1 MQHLQ
6 QLVIEAIETSQFPE
20 TPSNLYD
27 PIRYILTL
35 GGKRVRPVLTL
46 MAAELFGMQEMDEI
60 IPAAKAVEFF
70 HNFSLIHDDL
80 MDKAPLR
87 RGKTTVHEKWD
98 ANIAILSGDGLLVKA
113 YEEIS
118 KCNPIYLPATLKIL
132 SKVAMEVCEG
142 QQLDMDYESRDS
154 LTMPEYLE
162 MIRLKTS
169 VLLGGALQ
177 LGAILSGADEQQQQ
191 LIYDF
196 GENVGLAFQLQD
208 DILDAYGDP
217 DTFGKIVGGDI
228 MINKKTFLL
237 VKLMAVI
244 SEDDKTV
251 LQALLN
257 ATIETAPSK
266 VADML
271 ALYDKYAIKTA
282 ADELKDS
289 YTQRAFEKMEALNVP
304 NDRKEALLVLA
315 NNLLVRQQ

>member
-6 QLVIEAIETSQFPE
+6 QLVMEAIETSKFPE

-46 MAAELFGMQEMDEI
+46 MAAELFGMRDMADI

-118 KCNPIYLPATLKIL
+118 KCNPVYLPATLKIL

-142 QQLDMDYESRDS
+142 QQLDMDYESRSS
-154 LTMPEYLE
+154 LSMAEYLE

-217 DTFGKIVGGDI
+217 ETFGKIVGGDI
-228 MINKKTFLL
+228 LINKKTFLL

-244 SEDDKTV
+244 SHEDKPI
-251 LQALLN
+251 LKNLLE
-257 ATIETAPSK
+257 APAEDTPSK
-266 VADML
+266 IKDML
-271 ALYDKYAIKTA
+271 ALYGKYEIKAA
-282 ADELKDS
+282 ADKLKDS

-304 NDRKEALLVLA
+304 NHRKEPLLVLA

>member
-6 QLVIEAIETSQFPE
+6 QLVIKAIETSQFPQ
-20 TPSNLYD
+20 TPTNLYD

-46 MAAELFGMQEMDEI
+46 MAAELFGMKEMDEI

-118 KCNPIYLPATLKIL
+118 KCNPCYLPATLRIL

-142 QQLDMDYESRDS
+142 QQLDMDYESRAT
-154 LTMPEYLE
+154 LQMEEYLE

-177 LGAILSGADEQQQQ
+177 LGAILSGADEQQQR

-217 DTFGKIVGGDI
+217 ETFGKIVGGDI

-237 VKLMAVI
+237 VKLLEVI
-244 SEDDKTV
+244 SDEDVPLMQHLMQSTV
-251 LQALLN
+251 EEIPA
-257 ATIETAPSK
+257 K
-266 VADML
+266 VTNML
-271 ALYDKYAIKTA
+271 ALYEKYQVKKS
-282 ADELKDS
+282 ADELKGF
-289 YTQRAFEKMEALNVP
+289 YTQRAFQKMDALDVP
-304 NDRKEALLVLA
+304 KERKEALLLLA
-315 NNLLVRQQ
+315 NSLLIRQQ

>member
-46 MAAELFGMQEMDEI
+46 MAAELFGMQEMEEI

-244 SEDDKTV
+244 SDDDKTV

-289 YTQRAFEKMEALNVP
+289 YTQRAFEKMKALNVP

>member
-46 MAAELFGMQEMDEI
+46 MAAELFGMQEMEEI

-244 SEDDKTV
+244 SDDDKTV

>member
-6 QLVIEAIETSQFPE
+6 QLVIEAIENSEFPE
-20 TPSNLYD
+20 APTNLYD

-46 MAAELFGMQEMDEI
+46 MAAELFGMQQMEEI

-118 KCNPIYLPATLKIL
+118 KCNPVYLPATLKIL

-142 QQLDMDYESRDS
+142 QQLDMDYEMRES
-154 LTMPEYLE
+154 LSMDEYLE

-177 LGAILSGADEQQQQ
+177 LGAILSGADAQQQQ

-228 MINKKTFLL
+228 MINKKTYLL
-237 VKLMAVI
+237 VKLMEVI
-244 SEDDKTV
+244 TPEDRPRME
-251 LQALLN
+251 QLLN
-257 ATIETAPSK
+257 ATVDTLPSK
-266 VADML
+266 VTEML
-271 ALYDKYAIKTA
+271 ALYDKYAVRKS
-282 ADELKDS
+282 ADQLKDS
-289 YTQRAFEKMEALNVP
+289 YTQLAFEKMEALDVP
-304 NDRKEALLVLA
+304 KTRKEALLVLA
-315 NNLLVRQQ
+315 NSLLVRQQ

>member
-6 QLVIEAIETSQFPE
+6 QLVMEAIETSKFPE

-46 MAAELFGMQEMDEI
+46 MAAELFGMRDMADI

-118 KCNPIYLPATLKIL
+118 KCNPVYLPATLKIL

-142 QQLDMDYESRDS
+142 QQLDMDYESRSS
-154 LTMPEYLE
+154 LSMAEYLE

-177 LGAILSGADEQQQQ
+177 LGAILSGADGQQQQ

-217 DTFGKIVGGDI
+217 ETFGKIVGGDI
-228 MINKKTFLL
+228 LINKKTFLL

-244 SEDDKTV
+244 SHEDKPV
-251 LQALLN
+251 LKNLLE
-257 ATIETAPSK
+257 APAEDTASK
-266 VADML
+266 IKDML
-271 ALYDKYAIKTA
+271 ALYGKYEIKAA
-282 ADELKDS
+282 ADKLKDS

-304 NDRKEALLVLA
+304 NHRKEPLLVLA

>member
-244 SEDDKTV
+244 SDDDKTV
-251 LQALLN
+251 LQGLLDTSI
-257 ATIETAPSK
+257 ATAPSK
-266 VADML
+266 VTDML
-271 ALYDKYAIKTA
+271 ALYEKYEIKIA
-282 ADELKDS
+282 ADELKDI

>member
-46 MAAELFGMQEMDEI
+46 MAAELFGMQEMEEI

>member
-46 MAAELFGMQEMDEI
+46 MAAELFGMQEMEEI

-154 LTMPEYLE
+154 LTMSEYLE

-244 SEDDKTV
+244 SDDDKTV

-271 ALYDKYAIKTA
+271 ALYEKYAIKTA

-289 YTQRAFEKMEALNVP
+289 YTQRAFEKMEALNEP

>member
-6 QLVIEAIETSQFPE
+6 QLVMEAIETSKFPE

-46 MAAELFGMQEMDEI
+46 MAAELFGMHDMTDI

-98 ANIAILSGDGLLVKA
+98 ANISILSGDGLLVKA

-118 KCNPIYLPATLKIL
+118 KCNPVYLPATLKIL

-142 QQLDMDYESRDS
+142 QQLDMDYESRSS
-154 LTMPEYLE
+154 LSMAEYLE

-217 DTFGKIVGGDI
+217 ETFGKIVGGDI
-228 MINKKTFLL
+228 LINKKTFLL

-244 SEDDKTV
+244 SNEDKPI
-251 LQALLN
+251 LKNLLE
-257 ATIETAPSK
+257 APAEDTPSK
-266 VADML
+266 IDDML
-271 ALYDKYAIKTA
+271 ALYGKYEIKAA
-282 ADELKDS
+282 ADRLKDS
-289 YTQRAFEKMEALNVP
+289 YTQRAFEKMKALNVP
-304 NDRKEALLVLA
+304 NHRKEPLLVLA

>member
-6 QLVIEAIETSQFPE
+6 QLVMEAIETSKFPE

-46 MAAELFGMQEMDEI
+46 MAAELFGMQDMTDI

-118 KCNPIYLPATLKIL
+118 KCNPVYLPATLKIL

-142 QQLDMDYESRDS
+142 QQLDMDYESRSS
-154 LTMPEYLE
+154 LSMAEYLE

-177 LGAILSGADEQQQQ
+177 LGAILSGADELQQQ

-217 DTFGKIVGGDI
+217 ETFGKIVGGDI
-228 MINKKTFLL
+228 LINKKTFLL

-244 SEDDKTV
+244 SQEDKPI
-251 LQALLN
+251 LKNLLEAPAEN
-257 ATIETAPSK
+257 TPSK
-266 VADML
+266 INDML
-271 ALYDKYAIKTA
+271 ALYGKYEIKAA
-282 ADELKDS
+282 ADKLKDS

-304 NDRKEALLVLA
+304 NHRKEPLLVLA

>member
-46 MAAELFGMQEMDEI
+46 MAAELFGMQEMEEI

-244 SEDDKTV
+244 SDDDRIV
-251 LQALLN
+251 LQGLLD
-257 ATIETAPSK
+257 TSIENAPSK

-271 ALYDKYAIKTA
+271 ALYEKYAIKNA

>member
-46 MAAELFGMQEMDEI
+46 MAAELFGMQEMEEI

-244 SEDDKTV
+244 SDDDKTV

-289 YTQRAFEKMEALNVP
+289 YTQRAFEKMKALNVP
-304 NDRKEALLVLA
+304 NDRKEALIVLA

>member
-244 SEDDKTV
+244 SDDDKIV
-251 LQALLN
+251 LQSLLDTSI
-257 ATIETAPSK
+257 ATAPSK

-271 ALYDKYAIKTA
+271 ALYEKYAIKSA

>member
-46 MAAELFGMQEMDEI
+46 MAAELFGKQEMDEI

-142 QQLDMDYESRDS
+142 QQLDMDYESRDT

-177 LGAILSGADEQQQQ
+177 LGAILSGADEKQQQ
-191 LIYDF
+191 LIYEF

-244 SEDDKTV
+244 SDEDKTV
-251 LQALLN
+251 LQRLLEASMEN
-257 ATIETAPSK
+257 FPLK
-266 VADML
+266 VDHML
-271 ALYDKYAIKTA
+271 ALYEKYEIKTA
-282 ADELKDS
+282 ADELKDI

>member
-46 MAAELFGMQEMDEI
+46 MAAELFGKQEMDEI

-142 QQLDMDYESRDS
+142 QQLDMDYESRDT

-177 LGAILSGADEQQQQ
+177 LGAILSGADEKQQQ
-191 LIYDF
+191 LIYEF

-228 MINKKTFLL
+228 KKPF
-237 VKLMAVI
+237 
-244 SEDDKTV
+244 
-251 LQALLN
+251 
-257 ATIETAPSK
+257 
-266 VADML
+266 
-271 ALYDKYAIKTA
+271 YW
-282 ADELKDS
+282 
-289 YTQRAFEKMEALNVP
+289 
-304 NDRKEALLVLA
+304 
-315 NNLLVRQQ
+315 

>member
-6 QLVIEAIETSQFPE
+6 QLVIAAIETSQFPA

-46 MAAELFGMQEMDEI
+46 MAAELFGMQRMEEI

-142 QQLDMDYESRDS
+142 QQLDMDYESRIS
-154 LTMPEYLE
+154 LQMEEYLE

-237 VKLMAVI
+237 VKLMEVI
-244 SEDDKTV
+244 STEDTTW
-251 LQALLN
+251 LQQLL
-257 ATIETAPSK
+257 AADMITIPTK
-266 VADML
+266 VEDML
-271 ALYDKYAIKTA
+271 ALYDKYEVKKA
-282 ADELKDS
+282 ADELKDI
-289 YTQRAFEKMEALNVP
+289 YTQRAFEKMEALDVP
-304 NDRKEALLVLA
+304 NERKEALLVLA

>member
-142 QQLDMDYESRDS
+142 QQLDMDYESRDA
-154 LTMPEYLE
+154 LTMSEYLE

-191 LIYDF
+191 LIYEF

-237 VKLMAVI
+237 VKLMEVI
-244 SEDDKTV
+244 SADDKPS
-251 LQALLN
+251 LERLLE
-257 ATIETAPSK
+257 ASMETAPSK
-266 VADML
+266 IDDML
-271 ALYDKYAIKTA
+271 ALYEKYEIKTA
-282 ADELKDS
+282 ADELKDI

>member
-98 ANIAILSGDGLLVKA
+98 VNIAILSGDGLLVKA

-142 QQLDMDYESRDS
+142 QQLDMDYESRDA
-154 LTMPEYLE
+154 LTMSEYLE

-191 LIYDF
+191 LIYEF

-237 VKLMAVI
+237 VKLMEVI
-244 SEDDKTV
+244 SADDKPS
-251 LQALLN
+251 LERLLE
-257 ATIETAPSK
+257 ASMETAPSK
-266 VADML
+266 IDDML
-271 ALYDKYAIKTA
+271 ALYEKYEIKTA
-282 ADELKDS
+282 ADELKDI

>member
-6 QLVIEAIETSQFPE
+6 QLVIEAIETSEFPE

-142 QQLDMDYESRDS
+142 QQLDMDYESRDT

-177 LGAILSGADEQQQQ
+177 LGAILSGADEKQQQ
-191 LIYDF
+191 LIYEF

-217 DTFGKIVGGDI
+217 NTFGKIVGGDI
-228 MINKKTFLL
+228 MINKKTYLL

-244 SEDDKTV
+244 SDEDKTV
-251 LQALLN
+251 LQRLLE
-257 ATIETAPSK
+257 ASMQTAPSK
-266 VADML
+266 VVDML
-271 ALYDKYAIKTA
+271 ALYEKYKIKTA
-282 ADELKDS
+282 ADELKDI

>member
-244 SEDDKTV
+244 SDDDKTV
-251 LQALLN
+251 LQGLLD
-257 ATIETAPSK
+257 TSIETTPSK

-271 ALYDKYAIKTA
+271 ALYEKYEIKIA
-282 ADELKDS
+282 ADELKDI

>member
-244 SEDDKTV
+244 SDDDRIV
-251 LQALLN
+251 LQGLLD
-257 ATIETAPSK
+257 TSIVTAPSK

-271 ALYDKYAIKTA
+271 ALYEKYEIKSA

>member
-46 MAAELFGMQEMDEI
+46 MAAELFGMQEMEEI

-154 LTMPEYLE
+154 LTMSEYLE

-244 SEDDKTV
+244 SDDDKTV

-271 ALYDKYAIKTA
+271 ALYEKYAIKTA

-289 YTQRAFEKMEALNVP
+289 YTQRAFEKMKALNVP

>member
-1 MQHLQ
+1 
-6 QLVIEAIETSQFPE
+6 VIEAIETSQFPE
-20 TPSNLYD
+20 TPSTLYD

-244 SEDDKTV
+244 SDDDKIV
-251 LQALLN
+251 LQSLLDTSI
-257 ATIETAPSK
+257 ATAPSK

-271 ALYDKYAIKTA
+271 ALYEKYAIKSA

>member
-6 QLVIEAIETSQFPE
+6 QLVMEAIETSNFPE

-46 MAAELFGMQEMDEI
+46 MAAELFGMHDMTDI

-118 KCNPIYLPATLKIL
+118 KCNPVYLPATLKIL

-142 QQLDMDYESRDS
+142 QQLDMDYESRSS
-154 LTMPEYLE
+154 LSMAEYLE

-217 DTFGKIVGGDI
+217 ETFGKIVGGDI
-228 MINKKTFLL
+228 LINKKTFLL

-244 SEDDKTV
+244 SNEDKPI
-251 LQALLN
+251 LKNLLE
-257 ATIETAPSK
+257 APAEDTPSK
-266 VADML
+266 IDDML
-271 ALYDKYAIKTA
+271 ALYGKYEIKAA
-282 ADELKDS
+282 ADRLKDS
-289 YTQRAFEKMEALNVP
+289 YTQRAFEKMKALNVP
-304 NDRKEALLVLA
+304 NHRKEPLLVLA

>member
-244 SEDDKTV
+244 SDDDKTV
-251 LQALLN
+251 LKGLLD
-257 ATIETAPSK
+257 ASIATAPSK

-271 ALYDKYAIKTA
+271 ALYEKYAIKSA

>member
-6 QLVIEAIETSQFPE
+6 QLVIEAIETSEFPE

-142 QQLDMDYESRDS
+142 QQLDMDYESRDT

-162 MIRLKTS
+162 MIRLKSS

-177 LGAILSGADEQQQQ
+177 LGAILSGADEKQQQ
-191 LIYDF
+191 LIYEF

-217 DTFGKIVGGDI
+217 NTFGKIVGGDI
-228 MINKKTFLL
+228 MINKKTYLL

-244 SEDDKTV
+244 SDEDKTV
-251 LQALLN
+251 LQRLLE
-257 ATIETAPSK
+257 ASMQTAPSK

-271 ALYDKYAIKTA
+271 ALYEKYKIKTA
-282 ADELKDS
+282 ADELKDI

>member
-1 MQHLQ
+1 M
-6 QLVIEAIETSQFPE
+6 EAIETSKFPE

-46 MAAELFGMQEMDEI
+46 MAAELFGMRDMADI

-118 KCNPIYLPATLKIL
+118 KCNPVYLPATLKIL

-142 QQLDMDYESRDS
+142 QQLDMDYESRSS
-154 LTMPEYLE
+154 LSMAEYLE

-177 LGAILSGADEQQQQ
+177 LGAILSGADGQQQQ

-217 DTFGKIVGGDI
+217 ETFGKIVGGDI
-228 MINKKTFLL
+228 LINKKTFLL

-244 SEDDKTV
+244 SHEDKPV
-251 LQALLN
+251 LKNLLE
-257 ATIETAPSK
+257 APAEDTASK
-266 VADML
+266 IKDML
-271 ALYDKYAIKTA
+271 ALYGKYEIKAA
-282 ADELKDS
+282 ADKLKDS

-304 NDRKEALLVLA
+304 NHRKEPLLVLA

>member
-1 MQHLQ
+1 M
-6 QLVIEAIETSQFPE
+6 EAIETSKFPE

-46 MAAELFGMQEMDEI
+46 MAAELFGMHDMTDI

-118 KCNPIYLPATLKIL
+118 KCNPVYLPATLKIL

-142 QQLDMDYESRDS
+142 QQLDMDYESRSS
-154 LTMPEYLE
+154 LSMAEYLE

-217 DTFGKIVGGDI
+217 ETFGKIVGGDI
-228 MINKKTFLL
+228 LINKKTFLL

-244 SEDDKTV
+244 SNEDKPI
-251 LQALLN
+251 LKNLLE
-257 ATIETAPSK
+257 APAEDTPSK
-266 VADML
+266 IDDML
-271 ALYDKYAIKTA
+271 ALYGKYEIKAA
-282 ADELKDS
+282 ADRLKDS
-289 YTQRAFEKMEALNVP
+289 YTQRAFEKMKALNVP
-304 NDRKEALLVLA
+304 NHRKEPLLVLA

>member
-35 GGKRVRPVLTL
+35 GGKRVRPMLTL
-46 MAAELFGMQEMDEI
+46 MAAELFGMQEMEEI

-244 SEDDKTV
+244 SDDDKTV

-289 YTQRAFEKMEALNVP
+289 YTQRAFEKMKALNVP
-304 NDRKEALLVLA
+304 NDRKEALIVLA

>member
-6 QLVIEAIETSQFPE
+6 QLVIAAIETSQFPE

-244 SEDDKTV
+244 SDDDRIV
-251 LQALLN
+251 LQGLLD
-257 ATIETAPSK
+257 TSIENAPSK

-271 ALYDKYAIKTA
+271 ALYEKYEIKSA

-304 NDRKEALLVLA
+304 NERKEALLVLA

>member
-1 MQHLQ
+1 MQYLQ

-46 MAAELFGMQEMDEI
+46 MAAELFGMQEMEEI

-244 SEDDKTV
+244 SDDDKTV

>member
-244 SEDDKTV
+244 SDDDKPV

-289 YTQRAFEKMEALNVP
+289 YTQRAFEKMKALNVP

>member
-6 QLVIEAIETSQFPE
+6 QLVIEAIEKSQFPE
-20 TPSNLYD
+20 TPTNLYD

-46 MAAELFGMQEMDEI
+46 MAAELFGMQQMEEI

-118 KCNPIYLPATLKIL
+118 KCNPVYLPATLKIL

-142 QQLDMDYESRDS
+142 QQLDMDYEMRES
-154 LTMPEYLE
+154 LSMNEYLE

-177 LGAILSGADEQQQQ
+177 LGAILSGADAQQQQ

-228 MINKKTFLL
+228 MINKKTYLL
-237 VKLMAVI
+237 VKLMEVI
-244 SEDDKTV
+244 TPEDRLLMEQL
-251 LQALLN
+251 LQA
-257 ATIETAPSK
+257 TVHTRPTK

-271 ALYDKYAIKTA
+271 ALYDKYEVRKS
-282 ADELKDS
+282 ADELKDN
-289 YTQRAFEKMEALNVP
+289 YTQKAFEKMEALDVP
-304 NDRKEALLVLA
+304 KQRKEALLVLA
-315 NNLLVRQQ
+315 NSLLVRQQ

>member
-244 SEDDKTV
+244 SDEDKTA
-251 LQALLN
+251 LQSLLD
-257 ATIETAPSK
+257 ASIATAPSK